1 MIDNLGSFCDA
12 MGWLGLFGLG
22 YWLARGR
29 KRSPVPLGLLVA
41 IGVTLASLV
50 VTLMIFGRSSGRYY
64 RVPAPMLFILAGGG
78 LHALWEDMESHS
90 AIRGVAFSL
99 LVVLCL
105 GAIVYKPIRGH
116 REPQTEAGL
125 WLRKHDPE
133 YNGFVLSSYTQ
144 PVYYAGMRYLP
155 SDKYGSRRVFRQL
168 TRAGYWPRYVI
179 LDGDD
184 AEEMPW
190 LGELVR
196 RPVWKLVHSEPER
209 DIRIFEHT
217 VRRRLPPYRPTE
229 AD

>member
-1 MIDNLGSFCDA
+1 
-12 MGWLGLFGLG
+12 MGWLGLFGLA
-22 YWLARGR
+22 YWLLRGR
-29 KRSPVPLGLLVA
+29 RRLDGPVGPIVAVALAFVLHITVLTLFDRASERYYRVLVPPAFALAGGGLYALWMDLERRPVVRYVLFGLLVA
-41 IGVTLASLV
+41 I
-50 VTLMIFGRSSGRYY
+50 
-64 RVPAPMLFILAGGG
+64 
-78 LHALWEDMESHS
+78 
-90 AIRGVAFSL
+90 
-99 LVVLCL
+99 CL
-105 GAIVYKPIRGH
+105 GAALLEPIRAH
-116 REPQTEAGL
+116 RRPQVDVGR
-125 WLRKHDPE
+125 WLRQYDPG
-133 YNGFVLSSYTQ
+133 YDGFVLSSYPQ

-209 DIRIFEHT
+209 NIRIFEHT
-217 VRRRLPPYRPTE
+217 VRRRQPPARPTE